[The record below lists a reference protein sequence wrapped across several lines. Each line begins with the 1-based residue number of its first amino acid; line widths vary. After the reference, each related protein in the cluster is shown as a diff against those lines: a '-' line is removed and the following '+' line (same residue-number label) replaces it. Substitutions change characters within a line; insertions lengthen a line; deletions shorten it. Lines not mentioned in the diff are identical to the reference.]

1 MVIAVVVVEG
11 GGGGGGEGEGGRG
24 GVLRDFDAYDIQIVG
39 SQRMPFGM

>member
-11 GGGGGGEGEGGRG
+11 GEGGGERG
-24 GVLRDFDAYDIQIVG
+24 GVLRDFDAYDIQMVW